1 MTKNVVL
8 NNVDHKDLR
17 IDVSRSEEY
26 GDNVA
31 GCVIFPTEFID
42 AHKEY
47 PIYFQKDSETGEFQS
62 VALFGFIHGENLF
75 LDKGITG
82 WSGRYVPALMKREPF
97 LIGFSRDA
105 DAEQS
110 KVMLDTGSPRIC
122 HGNEG
127 ELVFL
132 PSGGNSPFLEE
143 VMRTLMLAHEGFS
156 ANQKMFKVFLDLE
169 LIEPLM
175 LDIQFENGEHYT
187 GNNYYTINQEKLY
200 SLKENIVAKLHQSGY
215 LQLAYLA
222 LFSLGN
228 IKYLIEKRNVARR
241 IGS

>member
-1 MTKNVVL
+1 
-8 NNVDHKDLR
+8 
-17 IDVSRSEEY
+17 
-26 GDNVA
+26 
-31 GCVIFPTEFID
+31 
-42 AHKEY
+42 
-47 PIYFQKDSETGEFQS
+47 
-62 VALFGFIHGENLF
+62 
-75 LDKGITG
+75 
-82 WSGRYVPALMKREPF
+82 
-97 LIGFSRDA
+97 
-105 DAEQS
+105 
-110 KVMLDTGSPRIC
+110 
-122 HGNEG
+122 
-127 ELVFL
+127 
-132 PSGGNSPFLEE
+132 
-143 VMRTLMLAHEGFS
+143 MRTLMLAHEGFS